1 MFALGNATFACGV
14 RSARERSFEEASG
27 ETEVERLRLSPPLA
41 LAPRTHPG
49 TQTKPQLKPATS
61 AGVILPE
68 TGKIPVVM
76 LATVVATTATLLS
89 NSCKSARFFSGAF
102 LLPFYGNSS
111 PRTIRFLGKR
121 TVTSECHVEVWTYS
135 RVPALMGNY
144 GTDPRESYG

>member
-1 MFALGNATFACGV
+1 MLLIVDFKKMKGSYTMQSCSLPT
-14 RSARERSFEEASG
+14 
-27 ETEVERLRLSPPLA
+27 PLA
-41 LAPRTHPG
+41 LEPRPLALRTRPAG
-49 TQTKPQLKPATS
+49 MQTEPQLKPATS
-61 AGVILPE
+61 AGVILPD

-76 LATVVATTATLLS
+76 LATVVATTATLSS

-144 GTDPRESYG
+144 GTDPGESYG